1 MGWHYPNSPR
11 ASNSEA
17 SKRYCRVVLAE
28 DAISNLDD
36 RGRQEM
42 RDMGIALMPADE
54 VGAALESA
62 ADEPS

>member
-1 MGWHYPNSPR
+1 M
-11 ASNSEA
+11 
-17 SKRYCRVVLAE
+17 LAE